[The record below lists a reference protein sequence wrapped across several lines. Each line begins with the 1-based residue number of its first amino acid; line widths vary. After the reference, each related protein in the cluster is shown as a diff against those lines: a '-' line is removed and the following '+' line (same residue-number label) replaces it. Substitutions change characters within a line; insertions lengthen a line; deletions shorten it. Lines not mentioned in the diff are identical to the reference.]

1 MKLFDP
7 HHMVYVAI
15 LWRSVYN
22 YKPIQVRSRGDMKQE
37 KGMKCTVG
45 KFSIFHLIKLYVCR
59 F

>member
-45 KFSIFHLIKLYVCR
+45 KFSMFHLIK
-59 F
+59 